1 MAAKNQG
8 IVFLYGIASTSP
20 VSTQIISLSLS
31 KSDSNVSMVE
41 DGTGNVVAIRTDAQV
56 DELSLELRIST
67 VGFTEPLIGD
77 KFTLAGTTVP
87 VTAGDYMIK
96 TVASS
101 FSNKDFVQVTIT
113 AAKYEG
119 LTLTPT

>member
-1 MAAKNQG
+1 
-8 IVFLYGIASTSP
+8 
-20 VSTQIISLSLS
+20 
-31 KSDSNVSMVE
+31 MVE

-56 DELSLELRIST
+56 DELSIELRVIT
-67 VGFTEPLIGD
+67 AFTELVIGD
-77 KFTLAGTTVP
+77 KFTLAGTTLP

-101 FSNKDFVQVTIT
+101 FSTKDFVQYNIT

-119 LTLTPT
+119 LTLT

>member
-8 IVFLYGIASTSP
+8 LVFLYGVGSTSP
-20 VSTQIISLSLS
+20 TNSQIISLSLS
-31 KSDSNVSMVE
+31 KSDSNVTMVE
-41 DGTGNVVAIRTDAQV
+41 DGTGLVVATSRRASG
-56 DELSLELRIST
+56 LSGGIELRVIAA
-67 VGFTEPLIGD
+67 FTELVVGD
-77 KFTLAGTTVP
+77 KFTLAGVTLP

-101 FSNKDFVQVTIT
+101 FSNKDFVQYNIT

-119 LTLTPT
+119 LTLT

>member
-8 IVFLYGIASTSP
+8 LVFLYGVGSNSP
-20 VSTQIISLSLS
+20 ANSQIISLSLS

-56 DELSLELRIST
+56 DELSIELRVIT
-67 VGFTEPLIGD
+67 AFTELAIGD
-77 KFTLAGTTVP
+77 KFTLAGVTLP

-96 TVASS
+96 TVAAA
-101 FSNKDFVQVTIT
+101 FSNKDFVQYNIT

-119 LTLTPT
+119 LALT

>member
-8 IVFLYGIASTSP
+8 LVFLYGVGSTSP
-20 VSTQIISLSLS
+20 ANSQIISLSLS

-56 DELSLELRIST
+56 DELSIELRVIT
-67 VGFTEPLIGD
+67 AFTELVIGD
-77 KFTLAGTTVP
+77 KFTLAGTTLP

-96 TVASS
+96 TIASS

-113 AAKYEG
+113 ATKYEG
-119 LTLTPT
+119 LTLT

>member
-8 IVFLYGIASTSP
+8 LVFLYGVGSTSP
-20 VSTQIISLSLS
+20 ANSQIISLSLS

-56 DELSLELRIST
+56 DELSMELRVIT
-67 VGFTEPLIGD
+67 AFTELSIGD
-77 KFTLAGTTVP
+77 KFTLAGTTLP
-87 VTAGDYMIK
+87 ITAGDYMIK
-96 TVASS
+96 TVAAA
-101 FSNKDFVQVTIT
+101 FSNKDFVQYNIT

-119 LTLTPT
+119 LTLT